1 MFVQIASGE
10 EKLVRNIRTV
20 DPSNENV
27 VLDERENRTNEHVN
41 HVWGVW
47 WNIDHI
53 FLRHIYVFSF
63 SLHFSIENS
72 QFSLV

>member
-1 MFVQIASGE
+1 MLMFVQIASGE

-41 HVWGVW
+41 HV
-47 WNIDHI
+47 
-53 FLRHIYVFSF
+53 
-63 SLHFSIENS
+63 
-72 QFSLV
+72 